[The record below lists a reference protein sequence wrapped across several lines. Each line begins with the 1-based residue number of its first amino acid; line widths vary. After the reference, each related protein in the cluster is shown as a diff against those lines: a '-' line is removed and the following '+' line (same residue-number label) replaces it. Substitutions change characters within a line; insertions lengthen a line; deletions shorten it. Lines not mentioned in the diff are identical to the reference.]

1 MRIAKNFLRDILRAV
16 PKGMG
21 TTKRQ
26 EAKSM
31 KKFFKENVALL
42 VWSTGLF
49 SASLVVGL
57 IFFYGLDKIF

>member
-1 MRIAKNFLRDILRAV
+1 
-16 PKGMG
+16 
-21 TTKRQ
+21 
-26 EAKSM
+26 M
-31 KKFFKENVALL
+31 KKFFKENAAYL